1 MNPDPVSRDELKESI
16 AAGQKKNKTVLD
28 QYEAVII
35 SVFILALTA
44 ALISGKLS
52 ELVFAGLMGSFIG
65 YTFGRIFNGWQGKE

>member
-1 MNPDPVSRDELKESI
+1 MTPDPEIRTELIEQHRK
-16 AAGQKKNKTVLD
+16 QQRKNKTVLD
-28 QYEAVII
+28 KHEALII
-35 SVFILALTA
+35 SVFILAMTG